1 MKLLCPKCSSECD
14 VTEQGQSTLTCPS
27 CGLALFISTSI
38 RGRLSST
45 RLGQVS
51 QLPEALDRNGNR
63 PSLLPQTVSYVG
75 DVSPQD
81 PELALVPQFLG
92 HYEIVE
98 FLGAGSFSRVY
109 LAKDSQLGRLVALKV
124 PKTERYNSPQDLT
137 TFLREARTIA
147 GLDHPGIVSVYE
159 VATESNGVQFI
170 VMQYTSTTVASLA
183 IGNLWLKEPLDS
195 R

>member
-14 VTEQGQSTLTCPS
+14 VTGQAQSTLTCPS

-38 RGRLSST
+38 RGRISST

-51 QLPEALDRNGNR
+51 ESPEVVDLLPNVLDRGGDR
-63 PSLLPQTVSYVG
+63 LMVSQQTVSFVG
-75 DVSPQD
+75 EVSPQA

-92 HYEIVE
+92 RYEIVE

-124 PKTERYNSPQDLT
+124 PKVERFDSPEDLT

-147 GLDHPGIVSVYE
+147 GLDHPGIVSVFD
-159 VATESNGVQFI
+159 VAAGPDE
-170 VMQYTSTTVASLA
+170 LR
-183 IGNLWLKEPLDS
+183 LDDLLGG